1 MKKTISIILALMMF
15 VSLFSGCGAAGNDTT
30 SPDCTDDNT
39 TQAGDSEN
47 TDNSEDNELVLG
59 EINADA
65 YTNSFAE
72 LSFTL
77 PEGWVF
83 ATETELEEMMGSGSE
98 VIYGDDQQ
106 AAIEYAMSATVYDMM
121 AQKTED
127 GANII
132 VMLENTAM
140 YEDGTDITEEEYLAA
155 LEQSIASAQT
165 AYSFA
170 DVTTKVTM
178 NDYEYTVL
186 ESEIVGYSAYQSYYV
201 RRIGKYMLCICFTGY
216 EANPGSAMQ
225 GYFE

>member
-1 MKKTISIILALMMF
+1 MKKSISIFLALMLF
-15 VSLFSGCGAAGNDTT
+15 ASLFSGCGADGNDAT
-30 SPDCTDDNT
+30 STDGADDNGS
-39 TQAGDSEN
+39 QAADSEN
-47 TDNSEDNELVLG
+47 ADNAEDNELVLG
-59 EINADA
+59 EINGDT

-77 PEGWVF
+77 PDGWAF

-106 AAIEYAMSATVYDMM
+106 AAMEYAMGATVYDMM

-140 YEDGTDITEEEYLAA
+140 YEGGVDITEDEYLAA
-155 LEQSIASAQT
+155 LKQSIASAQT

-170 DVTTKVTM
+170 DTTTKVTM
-178 NDYEYTVL
+178 NGFEYTCL

>member
-1 MKKTISIILALMMF
+1 MKKTISIILAIMMF
-15 VSLFSGCGAAGNDTT
+15 ASLFTGCGAVENDTT
-30 SPDCTDDNT
+30 STDGSQT
-39 TQAGDSEN
+39 GDSEN
-47 TDNSEDNELVLG
+47 AGNAEDNELVLG
-59 EINADA
+59 EIDADT

-77 PEGWVF
+77 PEGWEY

-98 VIYGDDQQ
+98 VIFGDDQQ
-106 AAIEYAMSATVYDMM
+106 AAMEYAMSATVYDMM
-121 AQKTED
+121 AQKTDD

-140 YEDGTDITEEEYLAA
+140 YEGGTDITEEEYLAA

-165 AYSFA
+165 SYSFA
-170 DVTTKVTM
+170 DTTSKVTV
-178 NDYEYTVL
+178 NDFEYTVL